1 MPSPDPKRQLR
12 ATASVESTAETYGRR
27 HGIPEDVQ
35 AALQN
40 VGWRSRQGEL
50 AWAEAR
56 SACAAPAVLPRPYP
70 ANIPAVAMGAPGAG
84 GGRSL
89 QPTQSLPAL
98 PGSFMT
104 AHQTYAHAQAVIDK
118 EASRRHELQ
127 PMAFGSPAQEA
138 VNNLGLSP
146 RRERDRSLSFTPEG
160 DALVRGQKRR
170 EDDEEGSGTDVDDD
184 VVLPAPSTPITAAAA
199 DDFPAVFTSPV
210 ISQPELFV
218 RPAPGSMAPPPLP
231 GRATRSLPRRGFSKT
246 VSAPVGRLGTFSG
259 MDVDMPFVV
268 GAPAGFAA
276 EGAEAP
282 EEQEE
287 DGFDVSEWASS
298 ENF

>member
-27 HGIPEDVQ
+27 HGIPDDVQ

-40 VGWRSRQGEL
+40 VGWRSRQ
-50 AWAEAR
+50 
-56 SACAAPAVLPRPYP
+56 
-70 ANIPAVAMGAPGAG
+70 AVAMGAPGA
-84 GGRSL
+84 GRSL

-104 AHQTYAHAQAVIDK
+104 AHQTYAHAQSIIDK
-118 EASRRHELQ
+118 EASRQHELQ
-127 PMAFGSPAQEA
+127 PMAFGSPAQSAA

-146 RRERDRSLSFTPEG
+146 RRERSLSFTPDGE
-160 DALVRGQKRR
+160 AQVRGLKRR
-170 EDDEEGSGTDVDDD
+170 DDDEEGSGTDVDDD
-184 VVLPAPSTPITAAAA
+184 VVLPAPSTPITAATAGA

-210 ISQPELFV
+210 ISQPELF
-218 RPAPGSMAPPPLP
+218 RPPPGTMAPPPLP

-268 GAPAGFAA
+268 GAPAGFAPA
-276 EGAEAP
+276 GFAPAGFAPEGAAAQ

-287 DGFDVSEWASS
+287 DGFDVAEWASS